1 MLKLNLCTC
10 SHNNGDVVIV
20 VATVDAAADLV
31 EVHEAHPALP
41 APQQQQSL
49 VLVITRLGRGDLQQ
63 TNAVKCS

>member
-10 SHNNGDVVIV
+10 SHDNGDVVV
-20 VATVDAAADLV
+20 VVVVAADLV

-49 VLVITRLGRGDLQQ
+49 VLVVTRLGRGDLQQ
-63 TNAVKCS
+63 TDAVKRG

>member
-10 SHNNGDVVIV
+10 SHGNDNVVIV
-20 VATVDAAADLV
+20 VVVVAVDLV

-63 TNAVKCS
+63 TDPVKRG

>member
-10 SHNNGDVVIV
+10 SHDNVVVVV
-20 VATVDAAADLV
+20 VAAVDAYLV

-63 TNAVKCS
+63 TDPVKRG

>member
-10 SHNNGDVVIV
+10 SHDNGDVVIV
-20 VATVDAAADLV
+20 VVVVVVAVDLV

-63 TNAVKCS
+63 TDAVKRG

>member
-10 SHNNGDVVIV
+10 SHDNGDVVVV
-20 VATVDAAADLV
+20 VAAVAADLV

-63 TNAVKCS
+63 TDAVKCS

>member
-10 SHNNGDVVIV
+10 SHDNVVIV
-20 VATVDAAADLV
+20 VAVDADLV

-41 APQQQQSL
+41 AAQQQQSL

-63 TNAVKCS
+63 TDAVKCS

>member
-1 MLKLNLCTC
+1 MLKLNLWTC
-10 SHNNGDVVIV
+10 SHDNGDVVVVIV
-20 VATVDAAADLV
+20 VAVDADLV

-63 TNAVKCS
+63 TDAVKCS

>member
-10 SHNNGDVVIV
+10 SHDNIVIV
-20 VATVDAAADLV
+20 VAAVDVDLV

-41 APQQQQSL
+41 AAQQQQGL

-63 TNAVKCS
+63 TDAVKRG

>member
-10 SHNNGDVVIV
+10 SHDNGDVVV
-20 VATVDAAADLV
+20 VVFAFAVDLV

-63 TNAVKCS
+63 TDPVKCS